1 MILRNIWLSAKFL
14 QTWLDFFFFY
24 HSVGVDKPCLPALGH
39 VWMLARR
46 TWPLLNAPIS
56 PEWKKKSMKRPREYI
71 NAARRRRQTGWK
83 ADRCYVKLQA
93 PFSLCGCG
101 FRCSFTSLWPHLS
114 QHPSVILSFFPA
126 HSSTAF
132 SLSPPSR
139 SACTPC
145 VCVCV
150 LEGWSFDALGVYECF
165 VSLLSAVGHCVCS
178 RHTALPL
185 TPSES
190 GPVQGPKWIL
200 ILPPVLNAAG

>member
-24 HSVGVDKPCLPALGH
+24 HSVGVNKPCLPALGH

-150 LEGWSFDALGVYECF
+150 RGMIFWCPRCVWVLCLSTFSGWPLCLQPSY
-165 VSLLSAVGHCVCS
+165 CS
-178 RHTALPL
+178 PTHSIR
-185 TPSES
+185 
-190 GPVQGPKWIL
+190 KW
-200 ILPPVLNAAG
+200 ACAGA